1 MLGKKLVLE
10 KFAFNKNTII
20 EMEMFN
26 VHRRDIMSFDNY
38 MDLKKPGFGGPSSAK
53 MYRDKNGKKVNDNPK
68 LDGFQRV
75 VDRHPAFKHEVYN
88 PTYKA
93 MSNDLVYKQEKKKPM
108 NYPDSY
114 DHMGIPV
121 VMVGKAAN
129 EGMSHTSFKQFV
141 NEYYDQA
148 ESMGVNPDGATKM
161 GLRGKS
167 VGDAIGDA
175 EDKLMQARIDFDSF
189 YRSKDGTR
197 IDYLDADGDMVAF
210 VDIKARKLH
219 IMPDAPVMDDTKYK
233 KIFEPNSSEPTDDT
247 EDWEEDTEG
256 GEDDAYGFNEP
267 RQKEED
273 EFEEEEEEAPAD
285 MTSVKAAER
294 LLRSFET
301 EEDEEEE
308 EY

>member
-1 MLGKKLVLE
+1 MGVQYL
-10 KFAFNKNTII
+10 I
-20 EMEMFN
+20 
-26 VHRRDIMSFDNY
+26 
-38 MDLKKPGFGGPSSAK
+38 AK

-210 VDIKARKLH
+210 VDPRHSKIDIAQAVGRAMRK
-219 IMPDAPVMDDTKYK
+219 PRGGDK
-233 KIFEPNSSEPTDDT
+233 KIGYIVVPIFAKDASDQSLDRAIKSEDFDDVALILNS
-247 EDWEEDTEG
+247 
-256 GEDDAYGFNEP
+256 
-267 RQKEED
+267 
-273 EFEEEEEEAPAD
+273 
-285 MTSVKAAER
+285 
-294 LLRSFET
+294 LLEQ
-301 EEDEEEE
+301 DEELVEIIQE
-308 EY
+308 LKQAKGRGEVFNLGMNGLVY